1 MNLGDIIEGW
11 CSSCKLNLDVS
22 IAAVV
27 DDKPKQVQCRT
38 CGNFIAYK
46 PPVDM
51 AKRKAAALKKL
62 MKMQEKKKKAAEK
75 SGDTPAINQEVEK
88 ARWKELTDPV
98 MSWQAKPYDRH
109 RTYQAGAFILH
120 KQEGMGYVESS
131 DDGELI
137 ALFKGGLVS
146 LPHGQEREE

>member
-1 MNLGDIIEGW
+1 MVGKDYKDGRAIR
-11 CSSCKLNLDVS
+11 S
-22 IAAVV
+22 IPQLTLYLERALELCDERPAITNPAPPP
-27 DDKPKQVQCRT
+27 PKR
-38 CGNFIAYK
+38 APAPPKK
-46 PPVDM
+46 PP
-51 AKRKAAALKKL
+51 
-62 MKMQEKKKKAAEK
+62 KKKAAEK